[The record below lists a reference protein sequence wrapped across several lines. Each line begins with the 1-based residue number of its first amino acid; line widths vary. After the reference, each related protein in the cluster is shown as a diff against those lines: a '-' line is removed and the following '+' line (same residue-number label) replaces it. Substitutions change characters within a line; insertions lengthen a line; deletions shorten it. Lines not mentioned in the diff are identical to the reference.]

1 MKHLPRDER
10 VARPWKNGGGTTRE
24 VAVSPDGAGLD
35 DFAWRD
41 SRAELREPGAFS
53 SYPGV
58 SRSLLLLEGE
68 PVRLDIDG
76 EPTVL
81 VRGGEVVHFDGAA
94 RVFAT
99 PAGVAL
105 DAGVM
110 SRDARCR
117 QHTRLVTL
125 RGDGVLRRT
134 AAEGL
139 LLLLEGDPL
148 RVRTSAG
155 EGATLGPHD
164 ALRFGPGDAV
174 ELQFSSAGATRVL
187 LAEFALPGEAR
198 PGDGGGASG

>member
-1 MKHLPRDER
+1 MKHLPRDAR

-24 VAVSPDGAGLD
+24 VAVSPEGAGLD
-35 DFAWRD
+35 DFAWRI
-41 SRAELREPGAFS
+41 SLAELHEAGAFS

-58 SRSLLLLEGE
+58 SRTLLLLEGE

-76 EPTVL
+76 EAVEL
-81 VRGGEVVHFDGAA
+81 VRGGEAVQFDGAA

-139 LLLLEGDPL
+139 LLLVEGDPL
-148 RVRTSAG
+148 QVRTSSG
-155 EGATLGPHD
+155 EQARLGRHD

-174 ELQFSSAGATRVL
+174 EVQFSSAGATRVL
-187 LAEFALPGEAR
+187 FAEFAPPREAGAGGR
-198 PGDGGGASG
+198 GGASG

>member
-24 VAVSPDGAGLD
+24 VAVSPQGAGLD
-35 DFAWRD
+35 DFAWRV
-41 SRAELREPGAFS
+41 SLAELHEAGAFS

-58 SRSLLLLEGE
+58 SRTLLLLEGE

-76 EPTVL
+76 EAVEL
-81 VRGGEVVHFDGAA
+81 VRGGEAVHFDGGA

-117 QHTRLVTL
+117 QHSRLATL

-139 LLLLEGDPL
+139 LLLVEGDPL
-148 RVRTSAG
+148 RVRTSSG
-155 EGATLGPHD
+155 EEARLGRHD

-174 ELQFSSAGATRVL
+174 EVQFSSAGATRVL
-187 LAEFALPGEAR
+187 FAEFALPGEAGA
-198 PGDGGGASG
+198 GDRGGASG